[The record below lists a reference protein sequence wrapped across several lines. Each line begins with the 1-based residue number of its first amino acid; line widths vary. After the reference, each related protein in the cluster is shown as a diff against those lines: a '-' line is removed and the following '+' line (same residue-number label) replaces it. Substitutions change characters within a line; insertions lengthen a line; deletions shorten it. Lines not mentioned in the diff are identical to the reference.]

1 MINQLITKLAGR
13 PLAAPVV
20 SGGVVRVT
28 GTGVSAAARAQLSV
42 PAFGESVSE
51 RPTSAPA
58 TAVMTAGSDL
68 PTYVTAGV
76 GAGHQIFG
84 QQKTQLHTMW
94 ALRGLDPWSDP
105 A

>member
-13 PLAAPVV
+13 PLATTVV
-20 SGGVVRVT
+20 SGGVVRDA
-28 GTGVSAAARAQLSV
+28 GTSLSAAACAQLSV
-42 PAFGESVSE
+42 AAFRGSVSE
-51 RPTSAPA
+51 RPIQAPVEA
-58 TAVMTAGSDL
+58 TVTAGSTFDAYD
-68 PTYVTAGV
+68 TTT

-84 QQKTQLHTMW
+84 QQNTQLHTMW